1 MGAETAGERVVRIV
15 TKMGVARNR
24 DFESQGLHPQNLAD
38 ACRAGLIEKVGR
50 GMYSLPRR
58 SEAPRQRL
66 VEACK
71 RVPQGVVCL
80 LSALWYHGLIAE
92 EPETIWMMIDTKARE
107 PQIDSLPI
115 KIITASGDA
124 LTQGFVPIGLISET
138 QLRVTSPMK
147 TVADCF
153 KYADRIGTEVGPA
166 ALISS
171 VAANKYNRQRLLRF
185 AEICRVRQAIAAAE
199 KARRK
204 EAHVFHPPEDPEAL
218 SRPVRVW
225 DRETL
230 AREVWECPVRQL
242 ATKYGVSDNGV
253 RKHCK
258 KMGIALPGR
267 GYWAKKSSQKKL
279 PKEYALRNLPT
290 R

>member
-1 MGAETAGERVVRIV
+1 MGIQTQGERVAHVLQIVRERGI
-15 TKMGVARNR
+15 ACNR
-24 DFESQGLHPQNLAD
+24 DFKLAGIHQQYVAD
-38 ACRAGLIEKVGR
+38 ACNRGLIERVSRGTYTIPGR
-50 GMYSLPRR
+50 NQ
-58 SEAPRQRL
+58 APGDRL
-66 VEACK
+66 AEACK

-92 EPETIWMMIDTKARE
+92 EPEAIWMMIDTKARE

-115 KIITASGDA
+115 KFVTASGDA
-124 LTQGFVPIGLISET
+124 LTQGFVPRGLISET

-153 KYADRIGTEVGPA
+153 KYADRVGAEVGPA

-204 EAHVFHPPEDPEAL
+204 EAHVHPSENLEAP

-230 AREVWECPVRQL
+230 AKEVWESPVRQL

-258 KMGIALPGR
+258 KMGIALPSR
-267 GYWAKKSSQKKL
+267 GYWQKL
-279 PKEYALRNLPT
+279 ASNHGVGE
-290 R
+290 

>member
-1 MGAETAGERVVRIV
+1 LGVVRL
-15 TKMGVARNR
+15 R
-24 DFESQGLHPQNLAD
+24 DLEKAGFHHRHVID
-38 ACRAGLIEKVGR
+38 ACNEGTIEKIGR
-50 GMYSLPRR
+50 GIYALPGRGDT
-58 SEAPRQRL
+58 PRDRL
-66 VEACK
+66 TEACK

-92 EPETIWMMIDTKARE
+92 EPEAIWMMIDTKARE

-115 KIITASGDA
+115 KFVTASGDA
-124 LTQGFVPIGLISET
+124 LTQGFVPLGLISET

-153 KYADRIGTEVGPA
+153 KYADRVGAEVGPA

-204 EAHVFHPPEDPEAL
+204 EVHAHPPENLEAS
-218 SRPVRVW
+218 SRSVRVW

-230 AREVWECPVRQL
+230 AKEVWESPVRQL

-258 KMGIALPGR
+258 KLGIALPGR
-267 GYWAKKSSQKKL
+267 GYWQKL
-279 PKEYALRNLPT
+279 TSNHGVGE
-290 R
+290 